1 MGELDDHPITALTL
15 QHKHHQK
22 RERIGAPSLK
32 KKLNKHERE
41 DLEAKDCGASL
52 DAGRIDHGGR
62 HPPDGDPRQ
71 RLLAGVQHVGA
82 G

>member
-1 MGELDDHPITALTL
+1 MGELDDHLITALT
-15 QHKHHQK
+15 
-22 RERIGAPSLK
+22 
-32 KKLNKHERE
+32 
-41 DLEAKDCGASL
+41 LEAKDCGASL

-62 HPPDGDPRQ
+62 RPPDGDPRQ